1 MKVLKIVKQ
10 EKKTKEGK
18 AFTTYLGIFGDLI
31 TQDNE
36 SVLENIK
43 YYDVAFTKNSDI
55 NPNKIDFPLTLKGL
69 KGFKTKDEPWD
80 YTLIAKKDANGN
92 YIKRK
97 NGDRVYKLYIQSYT
111 KDNVLKVTY
120 KEFEKPT
127 LDDDGNL
134 PF

>member
-43 YYDVAFTKNSDI
+43 YYDVVFTKNSDI
-55 NPNKIDFPLTLKGL
+55 NPNKIEFPLTLKNL

-80 YTLIAKKDANGN
+80 YTLIAKKDANGS
-92 YIKRK
+92 YIRRK
-97 NGDRVYKLYIQSYT
+97 NGDKVYKLYIQSYT